1 MHDKS
6 AFLTRLTTAYAGF
19 IVRNPGRVLIAMI
32 VLGLAAAYATSTLS
46 IEKDQLKLISQDLQE
61 VKEVQRVIDMVGGA
75 GYMAGKSVA
84 RGSERES
91 DQEQRLAE
99 LEAQQAPAMAPP
111 PPAPAPAPAGED
123 LVSKLR
129 ELKTLQ
135 DEGVLTADEFAAA
148 KAQLLAG

>member
-1 MHDKS
+1 KG
-6 AFLTRLTTAYAGF
+6 T
-19 IVRNPGRVLIAMI
+19 VAMMMRRRRP
-32 VLGLAAAYATSTLS
+32 LMRAA
-46 IEKDQLKLISQDLQE
+46 
-61 VKEVQRVIDMVGGA
+61 MVGGA

-111 PPAPAPAPAGED
+111 PPPPAPAPAPAPAGED

-148 KAQLLAG
+148 KAQLL